1 MSKKTAL
8 DDFQTVIPALR
19 TVEAEMRIS
28 LVSGDAAP
36 WSTLYEALLYEEWLV
51 NLLHGT
57 LVLPHRRRNG
67 IHPDRPA
74 SELRDYRIDNLVVNL
89 VQSPL
94 VNVQGIQRIP

>member
-8 DDFQTVIPALR
+8 DDFQTVISALR

-36 WSTLYEALLYEEWLV
+36 WSTLYEALLYEERLV

-57 LVLPHRRRNG
+57 LVLPHRSRNG
-67 IHPDRPA
+67 IDPDRPA
-74 SELRDYRIDNLVVNL
+74 SELRDYRIENLVVNL

-94 VNVQGIQRIP
+94 VNIQGIQRIP

>member
-8 DDFQTVIPALR
+8 YDFQTVIPAIR
-19 TVEAEMRIS
+19 SVEAEMRIC
-28 LVSGDAAP
+28 LLSGDSAP
-36 WSTLYEALLYEEWLV
+36 WSTLDEALLYEERFV

-74 SELRDYRIDNLVVNL
+74 SELRDYRIENLVVNL

>member
-19 TVEAEMRIS
+19 TVEAEMCVS
-28 LVSGDAAP
+28 LVSSDAAP
-36 WSTLYEALLYEEWLV
+36 WSALDEALLYEERFV

-67 IHPDRPA
+67 IDPDRPA
-74 SELRDYRIDNLVVNL
+74 SELCDNGIENLVVNL

-94 VNVQGIQRIP
+94 VNIQGIKSIP

>member
-19 TVEAEMRIS
+19 TVEAEMRVS
-28 LVSGDAAP
+28 LVSSDAAS
-36 WSTLYEALLYEEWLV
+36 WSTLDEALLYEERFV

-57 LVLPHRRRNG
+57 LVLPHRCRDC
-67 IHPDRPA
+67 IDAHRP
-74 SELRDYRIDNLVVNL
+74 SIELCDYSIEDLVVNL